1 MRSQL
6 PSTLLIPFIATLGW
20 FSAQNS
26 EARPADAAKPVQKR
40 ARDVNRWQTEEGVKK
55 DHAYFTIANR
65 CNGTVDL
72 KVTYKSATGE
82 FTDQPDAH
90 KTLYPMEK
98 NYSFKSRKART
109 AILEIDALALD
120 YNSGRA
126 RDAAPDGKAVVWLR
140 KNQGDWKQG
149 IELDYGGTYRL
160 DVNADCKSISIRK
173 DKTSVWGCYNWRYLD
188 CGRKNSDAAPKPPEC
203 EPQSFTVDGGMSK
216 ACEFTSAEGKQ
227 CKVYYDGLGATCDI
241 RESSNSDPEPPTAT
255 PRPTLDTSLKVQGGK
270 WYFEIKNPSCPKT
283 GYVGYKDVKG
293 LGQQTLAIDPMM
305 KKEYFGDKPPV
316 YLFFSLD
323 RAHINKTPLWDL
335 PEGAYFFEVTPDCR
349 TLELKREAY
358 PDGAKKRAKRL

>member
-6 PSTLLIPFIATLGW
+6 TSILFITLTTTLGS
-20 FSAQNS
+20 FSAQRT
-26 EARPADAAKPVQKR
+26 EARPADNAKPDQKR
-40 ARDVNRWQTEEGVKK
+40 SRDVNHWQTEEGVKK

-72 KVTYKSATGE
+72 KVTYKSASGE

-98 NYSFKSRKART
+98 DYSFKSRKART

-149 IELDYGGTYRL
+149 IELDYGSTYRL
-160 DVNADCKSISIRK
+160 DVNADCKSISIRR

-188 CGRKNSDAAPKPPEC
+188 CGRKNSDFAPKPPEC
-203 EPQSFTVDGGMSK
+203 EPKNFTPDGGISK
-216 ACEFTSAEGKQ
+216 ACEFTSPEGKQ
-227 CKVYYDGLGATCDI
+227 CKVYYDGLGGSCDV
-241 RESSNSDPEPPTAT
+241 RESSNSDPGPAPDA
-255 PRPTLDTSLKVQGGK
+255 PRPTLDTSLKVQAGK
-270 WYFEIKNPSCPKT
+270 WYFQVKNPSCPKT
-283 GYVGYKDVKG
+283 GYVGYTDVKG
-293 LGQQTLAIDPMM
+293 LGQQTLAVDPMM
-305 KKEYFGDKPPV
+305 KQEFFGDKPPV
-316 YLFFSLD
+316 LLFFTLD
-323 RAHINKTPLWDL
+323 RAKISKTPLWDL
-335 PEGAYFFEVTPDCR
+335 PEGAYYFEITPDCK
-349 TLELKREAY
+349 TLDLKREGY
-358 PDGAKKRAKRL
+358 PDGAKKRAKHL